1 MTLQGARKLGLKK
14 VGEVAE
20 MFDTTPRT
28 LLYYEEEGIISP
40 RRTPRG
46 TRVYSESDI
55 KRFEIAY
62 RMSSLGIP
70 LRTVKE
76 FAQTRLASSTGD
88 ESGRRLCLIIDLLK
102 DDLTRQIR
110 HIESLK
116 QDMDRAQLMIRQC
129 WGCKN
134 KPSRTTCPNCPCE
147 VYIDQAQTLWLT
159 WDADR
164 GDVEL
169 EAEDMVEDAPP
180 QLEDDHLA
188 PPPAKRVG
196 RNFGGRARSEKK
208 KQP

>member
-1 MTLQGARKLGLKK
+1 MQGARKLGLKK

-40 RRTPRG
+40 RRTARG
-46 TRVYSESDI
+46 TRVYTESDI

-76 FAQTRLASSTGD
+76 FAQTRPAAATGD
-88 ESGRRLCLIIDLLK
+88 ESGRKLCLIIDLLK

-129 WGCKN
+129 WGCEN

-169 EAEDMVEDAPP
+169 DLAELADDTARPQGAEVAPTP
-180 QLEDDHLA
+180 ARRAGKNSTRRSQLERK
-188 PPPAKRVG
+188 KR
-196 RNFGGRARSEKK
+196 SS
-208 KQP
+208 

>member
-1 MTLQGARKLGLKK
+1 MQGARKLGLRK

-40 RRTPRG
+40 KRTPRG

-76 FAQTRLASSTGD
+76 FARTRLASATGD

-116 QDMDRAQLMIRQC
+116 QDIDRAQLMIRQC

-134 KPSRTTCPNCPCE
+134 KPSRATCPDCPCE

-169 EAEDMVEDAPP
+169 ADEDNAEDAQP
-180 QLEDDHLA
+180 QEESRVA
-188 PPPAKRVG
+188 PPPVKRAG
-196 RNFGGRARSEKK
+196 RHVGGRARLERKK
-208 KQP
+208 